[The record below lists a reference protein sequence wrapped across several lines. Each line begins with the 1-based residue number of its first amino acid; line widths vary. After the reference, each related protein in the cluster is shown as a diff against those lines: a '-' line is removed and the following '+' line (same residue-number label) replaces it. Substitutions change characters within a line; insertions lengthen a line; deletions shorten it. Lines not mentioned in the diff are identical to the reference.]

1 MHQAYSRFQKRVNR
15 VKPDVEELPDI
26 NCEIGYRYPHGAFVP
41 KLANGDKKGN
51 GDGTEMWEDPYSP
64 SVTPGSRFPH
74 VEIGEIRDRQDGE
87 RGGRRRTMSTLDLI
101 TTKFVL
107 FTTES
112 DSPWIYAVQNA
123 DFPFGKIVDT
133 YALHR
138 GSWPFEDPNGR
149 VEEVCK
155 LGKGGAVLVRPD
167 GFIAWRGIQQEKGHG
182 EKLIAAMQ
190 TVLGKS

>member
-1 MHQAYSRFQKRVNR
+1 MNR
-15 VKPDVEELPDI
+15 VKPDVDELPDI

-41 KLANGDKKGN
+41 NSTDEDEKGS

-64 SVTPGSRFPH
+64 SATAGSRLPH
-74 VEIGEIRDRQDGE
+74 VEIVEAHDRQCGE
-87 RGGRRRTMSTLDLI
+87 RGGRGRTTSTLDLI

-112 DSPWIYAVQNA
+112 ESPWVHAVQNA
-123 DFPFGKIVDT
+123 GFPFSKIVET

-138 GSWPFEDPNGR
+138 GSRPFEDPNGR

-155 LGKGGAVLVRPD
+155 LGNGGAVLIRPD
-167 GFIAWRGIQQEKGHG
+167 GFIAWRGTQQEKGHR
-182 EKLIAAMQ
+182 EKLIAVMQ